1 MLAQFVR
8 RAAVWSILVA
18 SAVRA
23 DVGFERAEWD
33 PELSSFFV
41 NVTGNNEDFD
51 KVREAVRQASS
62 WKVYFRGDGVGFESL
77 TVKNQTRTVF
87 SKIDALGS
95 FMIPHPKELIDGE
108 LTIIFHPEPGST
120 VDPISPITISNKKD
134 DEQRSGLRPLEF
146 TSEQKD
152 ADIDISGGI
161 QAGVDAKPLYF
172 WKAKASYPFD
182 ISSGR

>member
-51 KVREAVRQASS
+51 KVREAVRQLPAGRSTSVVMAWASS
-62 WKVYFRGDGVGFESL
+62 
-77 TVKNQTRTVF
+77 
-87 SKIDALGS
+87 
-95 FMIPHPKELIDGE
+95 P
-108 LTIIFHPEPGST
+108 
-120 VDPISPITISNKKD
+120 
-134 DEQRSGLRPLEF
+134 
-146 TSEQKD
+146 
-152 ADIDISGGI
+152 
-161 QAGVDAKPLYF
+161 
-172 WKAKASYPFD
+172 
-182 ISSGR
+182 